1 VKRFRIIIR
10 NLGRPLLHLFFAVGV
25 ISLTLSVSTPSIL
38 LGQKFSSLPK
48 LHKQALEG
56 ACRDLHRGNL
66 AKQVKCRKRLLNHH
80 VKKYGNKFLDLE
92 DLKHSG
98 RVTKGRIDSILT
110 NCIGLIK
117 FGDPEKRLKKF
128 DDCLREYLDNV
139 PPGVIPLPPKL
150 ANKPIILIVEPTFLE
165 PTCSQLPKYTTF
177 ILNSD
182 LRKLGNYLKEHVAEI
197 KTLQNSF
204 ISQFWCTDKNL
215 FFKEVLKLKG
225 LITERPLYALS
236 INFVQN
242 NKSRLEY
249 QLYDV
254 KSKGFVFRGHISSQ
268 SIGSGIT
275 AKELKNMRNQILKKI
290 LLHGSE

>member
-1 VKRFRIIIR
+1 MKGFRIIIR
-10 NLGRPLLHLFFAVGV
+10 NLGRPLLHLFFACGV
-25 ISLTLSVSTPSIL
+25 ISLTLSVITPSNL

-48 LHKQALEG
+48 LHGEALKG
-56 ACRDLHRGNL
+56 ACRDLYSGKL
-66 AKQVKCRKRLLNHH
+66 AKQIKCRKRLFDHH

-92 DLKHSG
+92 ELKHSG
-98 RVTKGRIDSILT
+98 HVTKARIDSILT

-128 DDCLREYLDNV
+128 DDCLREYLDNA

-150 ANKPIILIVEPTFLE
+150 ANKPIILIVEE
-165 PTCSQLPKYTTF
+165 TCSQLPKNTTF
-177 ILNSD
+177 ILNSY

-204 ISQFWCTDKNL
+204 VSQFWCTDKNL
-215 FFKEVLKLKG
+215 YFNEALKG
-225 LITERPLYALS
+225 LTTERPLYALS

-254 KSKGFVFRGHISSQ
+254 KSKGFVFQGHLSSQ

-275 AKELKNMRNQILKKI
+275 AKELKNMRNQILTQI